1 MARPRRKPLLPETE
15 RALTLRQ
22 GQLTA
27 LTKHP
32 SWPALVE
39 EVERRREEI
48 EAEVV
53 RKALIEK
60 PPTDPIEFA
69 YLQGVISGMQW
80 IARVPVS
87 AEAQLERYLRNRRVP
102 EGVTSE

>member
-1 MARPRRKPLLPETE
+1 MARRRRLDPETE
-15 RALTLRQ
+15 RQANIRQ
-22 GQLTA
+22 GELTA

-32 SWPALVE
+32 SWPALIE
-39 EVERRREEI
+39 EVERRREHLEN
-48 EAEVV
+48 EVL
-53 RKALIEK
+53 RKALVDK

-80 IARVPVS
+80 VARVPITAS
-87 AEAQLERYLRNRRVP
+87 AQLERYLRTARQS